1 MAKGKAKAE
10 IQKNM
15 DRTITFAKTHA
26 ASVLRRKEKLMKD
39 WKKED
44 DETEKTA
51 GGKVP
56 ETKEEHMDAREQR
69 KGFWMDWRQMKA
81 VAATSWNGLGI
92 TVLVYEWTAGEWK
105 LRGRIKIG
113 RAHV

>member
-1 MAKGKAKAE
+1 
-10 IQKNM
+10 M

-26 ASVLRRKEKLMKD
+26 TIVLRSKEELMKD

-56 ETKEEHMDAREQR
+56 ETKDEYMDAVEKR

-92 TVLVYEWTAGEWK
+92 TVLVYEWTAGE
-105 LRGRIKIG
+105 
-113 RAHV
+113 

>member
-1 MAKGKAKAE
+1 
-10 IQKNM
+10 
-15 DRTITFAKTHA
+15 
-26 ASVLRRKEKLMKD
+26 MKD

-56 ETKEEHMDAREQR
+56 ETKDECMDAVEKR

-105 LRGRIKIG
+105 LRGRIKAKGGEKQIIAPCASWG
-113 RAHV
+113 QEITDTASLQCQDQGWIVSIRTH